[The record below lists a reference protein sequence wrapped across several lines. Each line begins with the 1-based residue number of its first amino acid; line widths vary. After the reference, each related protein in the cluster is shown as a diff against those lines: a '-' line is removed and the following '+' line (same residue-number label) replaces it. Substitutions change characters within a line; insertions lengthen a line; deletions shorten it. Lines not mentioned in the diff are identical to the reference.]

1 MLVSFGHTDTD
12 SRQKEAAD
20 PPASLPTKIS
30 AQALQVLSQ
39 EVRWKELESKATAHH
54 APDLGRSNPY
64 LRSQHSRPSVDS
76 MGPWDK
82 DDLSYGPSFGPEE
95 LQSADVAKVLELP
108 IQPGA
113 YYVGGILAKTDNCQ
127 VHLGATYSNKTK
139 IIVKRVS
146 RITSAQP
153 FQTHVN
159 EVRCLLRLHHQHIVK
174 LLGVFDGPANFL
186 DIILEYCP
194 LGALRNYVNEVEEP
208 LGRNTAFP
216 FYVSSLLVFP
226 LFFSLE
232 FRFLSNIVVPLVLNS
247 TKSISRSPSGR
258 DDYSKY
264 FVMWLKLW
272 LTFIASGLHIWM

>member
-1 MLVSFGHTDTD
+1 MH
-12 SRQKEAAD
+12 QIWAD
-20 PPASLPTKIS
+20 PIHTYDHNTPGLRWILWVLGIRMTSAMVPAL
-30 AQALQVLSQ
+30 V
-39 EVRWKELESKATAHH
+39 
-54 APDLGRSNPY
+54 
-64 LRSQHSRPSVDS
+64 LRSCNQL
-76 MGPWDK
+76 MWQK
-82 DDLSYGPSFGPEE
+82 CLSFRYS
-95 LQSADVAKVLELP
+95 LARIMLEVSLLKQTTVKYTWVP
-108 IQPGA
+108 HTAI
-113 YYVGGILAKTDNCQ
+113 
-127 VHLGATYSNKTK
+127 KTK

-194 LGALRNYVNEVEEP
+194 LGALRNYVNEAEEP